1 MLVFQNFSEYG
12 PLLVNQV
19 TMSEGEIVNAIQTV
33 QLELFVVP
41 LLLFLLQDA
50 IRDIKGFTLEVLV
63 DGETL

>member
-1 MLVFQNFSEYG
+1 MLVFQNFSEHG
-12 PLLVNQV
+12 PLLVDQIS
-19 TMSEGEIVNAIQTV
+19 MSKRKVIYSVETV
-33 QLELFVVP
+33 QSELLVVP